1 MALKVQL
8 FFIHLDWIFVTNSM
22 KNNSLQILSN
32 CLVTCIQNATLWLD
46 QLVNENWN
54 KDYFMYL
61 YFISDIYDCMNDTMI
76 DTMIS
81 LSELQFFFFW
91 DCINLKE
98 ETL

>member
-1 MALKVQL
+1 MALKMEL
-8 FFIHLDWIFVTNSM
+8 FFIHQDWIFVTNSM
-22 KNNSLQILSN
+22 KNNYLQILSN

-54 KDYFMYL
+54 KNYFMYL

-81 LSELQFFFFW
+81 LSELQFVFFE
-91 DCINLKE
+91 IA
-98 ETL
+98 